1 MSKEI
6 ETLETVAKEAYRH
19 AKEMMF
25 TGSVPVYLGINGML
39 ALMLESIRRDIEKP
53 SDEDLISLVAHGI
66 HALSLSKEEQEWSD
80 IGKYADLETPL
91 EDIDEEDG
99 DDGSGRWEPPAGTIK
114 IVREDG
120 KPVHKRSYTDE
131 EK

>member
-1 MSKEI
+1 
-6 ETLETVAKEAYRH
+6 
-19 AKEMMF
+19 
-25 TGSVPVYLGINGML
+25 ML
-39 ALMLESIRRDIEKP
+39 ALMHDSIRRYIEKP